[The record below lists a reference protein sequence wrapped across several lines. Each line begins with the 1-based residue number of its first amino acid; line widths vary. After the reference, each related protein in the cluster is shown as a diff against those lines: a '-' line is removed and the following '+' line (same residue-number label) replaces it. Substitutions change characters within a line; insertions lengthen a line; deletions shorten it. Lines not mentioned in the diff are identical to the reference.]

1 MFDLEIRN
9 QPISFDDFPL
19 VGVFLD
25 TKNFVIIAFLGLL
38 LKLLHSLQT
47 ILGSLEGI
55 INFQRLEIKYKINFC
70 CKQIFYGKFDY
81 LRVIMLS
88 FIKHIECDVDFGSVT

>member
-9 QPISFDDFPL
+9 QPISFDDFSL

-47 ILGSLEGI
+47 ILSSLEGI
-55 INFQRLEIKYKINFC
+55 INFQRLKKNWLL
-70 CKQIFYGKFDY
+70 IF
-81 LRVIMLS
+81 MLNQL
-88 FIKHIECDVDFGSVT
+88 

>member
-9 QPISFDDFPL
+9 QPISFDDFSL

-25 TKNFVIIAFLGLL
+25 TKNFVIIAFLGLF

-55 INFQRLEIKYKINFC
+55 INFQRLEKK
-70 CKQIFYGKFDY
+70 
-81 LRVIMLS
+81 R
-88 FIKHIECDVDFGSVT
+88 